1 MSAPTI
7 EVDSD
12 HSAAREAMPATA
24 PGKVTTETLHEEYV
38 EPKSESFDLVASKE
52 QLKEAVRRVDILIIP
67 IMTVLLSFSYIDRSN
82 MGLAAVVGM
91 STELE
96 FKGYDYSIMLLV
108 FFPGYALCVLPSG
121 YILSKTSVRY
131 WLPFIC
137 INFGLFTLGSGL
149 IRNQAGLLA
158 MRIFMGI
165 SEAGCFATVI
175 SVVCTWY
182 PRYYVGKRLT
192 IINTGASLIA
202 AFSGVL
208 AYAFSRINI
217 PNYAGWRWIFI
228 LEGTITVLVSIAAF
242 FILDEY
248 PETSRFLSENHRD
261 IIVGLIAQDRDEH
274 LEERLTAR
282 SIIRTLGDWKI
293 WIFAIMYML
302 CVVTSYGMAYFI
314 PLILQEKMGFSGAL
328 SQLLTTPPYF
338 YAVILAV
345 TLAWLS
351 DRQRMRS
358 PFIAFFALNVIV
370 GMTLTRWGPN
380 TGSQYFGLFLTLGGS
395 LVNGPMIVVFGQNN
409 APTRTARSVS
419 SGLQLTFG
427 AIGGII
433 GSTVFRSQDA
443 PTYTPGSIVVICCAT
458 TIIILSAIMAW
469 HLHRQNLLNG
479 GAESEDGEQAFVYTI

>member
-1 MSAPTI
+1 MSAPTT
-7 EVDSD
+7 EVDYD
-12 HSAAREAMPATA
+12 HSIAKEAMPATA
-24 PGKVTTETLHEEYV
+24 LGEVTAETVHEEHI
-38 EPKSESFDLVASKE
+38 EPKSESVDLVANQE
-52 QLKEAVRRVDILIIP
+52 QLKKAVRRVDMLIIP
-67 IMTVLLSFSYIDRSN
+67 IMMVLLSFSYIDRSN

-96 FKGYDYSIMLLV
+96 FK
-108 FFPGYALCVLPSG
+108 G

-165 SEAGCFATVI
+165 FEAGCFATVI

-248 PETSRFLSENHRD
+248 PETSRFLSKNHRD

-274 LEERLTAR
+274 LEEKLTAQL
-282 SIIRTLGDWKI
+282 IIRTLGDWKI
-293 WIFAIMYML
+293 WVFAIMYML

-314 PLILQEKMGFSGAL
+314 PLILDQKMGFSGAL

-338 YAVILAV
+338 YAVILAI

-351 DRQRMRS
+351 DRHRIRS
-358 PFIAFFALNVIV
+358 PFIAIFALNVIV
-370 GMTLTRWGPN
+370 GMILTRWGPN

-409 APTRTARSVS
+409 AQTRTARSVS

-458 TIIILSAIMAW
+458 SIIILSGIMAW
-469 HLHRQNLLNG
+469 HLNRQNLLNSG
-479 GAESEDGEQAFVYTI
+479 SESENGEQAFVYTI